1 MARTIKKRVGK
12 KRKSRGKRTRT
23 KNNKVKRRSARK
35 SHKSLGKKKRTL
47 NKSQK
52 GGDILTAAG
61 IGLAVSAVGAAIY
74 SGLRLLRRVNDKT
87 IPMRLINS
95 PAGIIRWLPKVQ
107 TVETN
112 AYAKHYRECITE
124 HEFFEL
130 IFPKKFHKSR
140 TLMLAILNISKYD
153 KDLKNKEFY
162 ERVNQ
167 FYRKNTDWGSQLKLN
182 TKFLETTDNPHLTE
196 LKSLLL
202 PTARY
207 TGIINREEEVD
218 DETDTNMIISSH
230 NILQIQICSVFFLL
244 DLSFENI

>member
-1 MARTIKKRVGK
+1 MAQTQKKIKRRSKGKRRAHNRT
-12 KRKSRGKRTRT
+12 SNKRTR
-23 KNNKVKRRSARK
+23 NKRAKRVNKSLKKYRRK
-35 SHKSLGKKKRTL
+35 SHSRKTISKKSI
-47 NKSQK
+47 QK

-87 IPMRLINS
+87 IPTRLINS

-112 AYAKHYRECITE
+112 AYAKHYQECITE

-182 TKFLETTDNPHLTE
+182 TKF
-196 LKSLLL
+196 
-202 PTARY
+202 
-207 TGIINREEEVD
+207 
-218 DETDTNMIISSH
+218 
-230 NILQIQICSVFFLL
+230 
-244 DLSFENI
+244 